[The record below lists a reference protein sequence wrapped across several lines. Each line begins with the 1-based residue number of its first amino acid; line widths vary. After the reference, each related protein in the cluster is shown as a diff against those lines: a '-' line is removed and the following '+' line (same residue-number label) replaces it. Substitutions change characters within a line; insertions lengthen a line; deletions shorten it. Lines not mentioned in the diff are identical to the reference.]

1 MRFWN
6 SLLSNEWIISLKSF
20 TNSKPLKL
28 RITFNKQNFS
38 ACAQILQIYLNI
50 FKSIFRIKNRHYL
63 LRPLHECAWDHTICR
78 DLFTLF
84 STRDCINCRTLTSNA
99 FLTSMASLPLAIH
112 KEKIPSKRSTEEKKK
127 RKDFMWWRKP
137 DFLSNKLPVVLF
149 L

>member
-1 MRFWN
+1 M
-6 SLLSNEWIISLKSF
+6 SEWPFKLHH
-20 TNSKPLKL
+20 SKTLKL
-28 RITFNKQNFS
+28 RITFNKQTYSNFS
-38 ACAQILQIYLNI
+38 AYILVQILQIYLNI

-63 LRPLHECAWDHTICR
+63 LRSLHKSTWDHTIYR